1 MVAVLDN
8 GRQDFYVGIYPPTG
22 DYEFLDN
29 QPAIDG
35 VVLTKSTTKADLDL
49 DKVFQYRGQVASY
62 NKLPTKN
69 RVIGDTYNVQDTG
82 ENYAWN
88 GSSWDLLTGFEAVYW
103 RNGALE
109 SQGSTLTIDSDKNP
123 ISNLILEDITDVTA
137 TKDEVNELHEGTAVK
152 NDFIK
157 LHSVTADAS
166 ELNILDGATLTTT
179 ELNYVNGV
187 TSAIQTQL
195 NGKEPTITG
204 AATTITS
211 SNLTKNRAVISNN
224 SGKVAVS
231 DTTSTELGYVHGV
244 TSAIQTQLNGK
255 EATIS
260 DLETIRTGAGKGAT
274 ALQPNT
280 AITAGTGTKITY
292 DTNGLVTAGTTLEA
306 SDIPDISG
314 TYQTV
319 ISDLETIRTGAGK
332 GTTSVQPSSDND
344 APTTSTVG
352 TLCQLYVDTSTQTG
366 YMCVG
371 IDNTDP
377 ENIIYTWK
385 QITV

>member
-22 DYEFLDN
+22 DYELLDN
-29 QPAIDG
+29 QPAIGG
-35 VVLTKSTTKADLDL
+35 VVLTKDTTKADLDL

-88 GSSWDLLTGFEAVYW
+88 GSSWDLLTGTEAVYW

-157 LHSVTADAS
+157 LHSVTADAN

-179 ELNYVNGV
+179 ELNVLDGITATTTELNYLVGV
-187 TSAIQTQL
+187 RSSVQTQ
-195 NGKEPTITG
+195 
-204 AATTITS
+204 
-211 SNLTKNRAVISNN
+211 
-224 SGKVAVS
+224 
-231 DTTSTELGYVHGV
+231 
-244 TSAIQTQLNGK
+244 
-255 EATIS
+255 
-260 DLETIRTGAGKGAT
+260 
-274 ALQPNT
+274 
-280 AITAGTGTKITY
+280 
-292 DTNGLVTAGTTLEA
+292 
-306 SDIPDISG
+306 
-314 TYQTV
+314 
-319 ISDLETIRTGAGK
+319 
-332 GTTSVQPSSDND
+332 
-344 APTTSTVG
+344 
-352 TLCQLYVDTSTQTG
+352 
-366 YMCVG
+366 
-371 IDNTDP
+371 
-377 ENIIYTWK
+377 
-385 QITV
+385 